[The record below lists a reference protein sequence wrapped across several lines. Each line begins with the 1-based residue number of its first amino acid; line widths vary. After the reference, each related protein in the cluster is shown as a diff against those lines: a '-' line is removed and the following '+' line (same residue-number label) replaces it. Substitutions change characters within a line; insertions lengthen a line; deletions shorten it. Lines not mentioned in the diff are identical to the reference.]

1 MIDEC
6 LTPDSSRFWPAEGYT
21 EGQVQPSYDKQYV
34 RDWLRANWNMQGE
47 PPRIPAEVI
56 EGTSNRYQ
64 EAFQIITG
72 TKFEPKGV

>member
-1 MIDEC
+1 
-6 LTPDSSRFWPAEGYT
+6 
-21 EGQVQPSYDKQYV
+21 
-34 RDWLRANWNMQGE
+34 MQGE